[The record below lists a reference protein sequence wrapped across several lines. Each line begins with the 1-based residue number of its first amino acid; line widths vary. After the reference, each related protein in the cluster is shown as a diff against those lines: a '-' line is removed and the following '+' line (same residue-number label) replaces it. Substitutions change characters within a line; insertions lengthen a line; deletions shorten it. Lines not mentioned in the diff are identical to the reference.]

1 MSVEIARVSSNSDQ
15 QAFLHSRIFIMFESK
30 LRITGKT
37 GAFANPCYQAE
48 ACKFTDDIIFEI
60 QRSTVNK
67 PTNTFSKCCLELG

>member
-1 MSVEIARVSSNSDQ
+1 
-15 QAFLHSRIFIMFESK
+15 MFESK

-60 QRSTVNK
+60 QRSTDNK
-67 PTNTFSKCCLELG
+67 PTNIFSKYRLELG